1 MRFIPKVHGVLDYL
15 VGILLIASPWLLN
28 FSRGGAET
36 WVPVVLGAG
45 AVIYSLMTD
54 YELGL
59 WRKISMSSHLALD
72 LWSGIIL
79 AASPWLFNFAE
90 YVYMPHLVLGI
101 FEVAAS
107 LMTVR
112 SPSAKVHSS
121 GHQHHR
127 AAQLILE
134 TQSGAGIAGPLSLI
148 RACGIPITPWF
159 FRYSFYVTELPDK

>member
-1 MRFIPKVHGVLDYL
+1 M
-15 VGILLIASPWLLN
+15 GILLIASPWL
-28 FSRGGAET
+28 FDFARGGAET

-79 AASPWLFNFAE
+79 ASSPWLFNFAE

-101 FEVAAS
+101 LEVAAS
-107 LMTVR
+107 LLTVR
-112 SPSAKVHSS
+112 SPAASVHSS

-127 AAQLILE
+127 AAH
-134 TQSGAGIAGPLSLI
+134 
-148 RACGIPITPWF
+148 
-159 FRYSFYVTELPDK
+159 